1 MGTFNLAY
9 LETTLLVW
17 GITTKDGLCTGY
29 RLPVTTVV
37 IEKCTYK
44 VYIYFNM
51 IDLVIVQFESLL
63 YREEEITNRLA
74 ALVVQNAYF
83 VFAWYRR
90 EFLTTLYLNPVRQ
103 TSVPFTLF
111 SGKRVKLD

>member
-63 YREEEITNRLA
+63 YREEEITNKLTARMVQKRIICAYMMHLRILDYI
-74 ALVVQNAYF
+74 AL
-83 VFAWYRR
+83 R
-90 EFLTTLYLNPVRQ
+90 T
-103 TSVPFTLF
+103 
-111 SGKRVKLD
+111 